1 MSNFKFP
8 YFSRN
13 IGEFW
18 RRWHISLSSWFRD
31 YIYIPLGGSK
41 KGKWKSIRN
50 ILIIFII
57 SGFWHG
63 ANWTFIFWGLYHSIL
78 FIPSFIFKANRKFV
92 NSVIA
97 EKGLLPSLRETFQV
111 LVTFL
116 LITIGWVFF
125 RNKTL
130 SDSFE
135 YLSIM
140 FSSFS
145 LKYPFDSVFIYI
157 TILISL
163 EYLIRRE
170 ERLKADYFKFDWV
183 IFLILSLLI
192 YLDLGSEKQ
201 FIYFQF

>member
-1 MSNFKFP
+1 
-8 YFSRN
+8 
-13 IGEFW
+13 
-18 RRWHISLSSWFRD
+18 
-31 YIYIPLGGSK
+31 
-41 KGKWKSIRN
+41 
-50 ILIIFII
+50 
-57 SGFWHG
+57 
-63 ANWTFIFWGLYHSIL
+63 
-78 FIPSFIFKANRKFV
+78 
-92 NSVIA
+92 
-97 EKGLLPSLRETFQV
+97 
-111 LVTFL
+111 
-116 LITIGWVFF
+116 
-125 RNKTL
+125 
-130 SDSFE
+130 
-135 YLSIM
+135 M

>member
-92 NSVIA
+92 NSVVA
-97 EKGLLPSLRETFQV
+97 ENGLLPSLRETFQV

-130 SDSFE
+130 NDSFE